1 MDSTP
6 VLDTDVLIDYLRGS
20 GPGVDLVARLGR
32 RGYSIT
38 AITTFEL
45 ALGTAHR
52 RNPAPVL
59 TLLDAPT
66 LALSPRAGLRSGET
80 LSRLRQEGKGI
91 DIRDALQAG
100 ICMDAKR
107 PLITRNLRHFTRVP
121 GLTVFLPD
129 DWPSGPVAAS

>member
-32 RGYSIT
+32 RGYAIT

-45 ALGTAHR
+45 ALGTSHR
-52 RNPAPVL
+52 RDPSPVL

-66 LALSPRAGLRSGET
+66 LSLTPRAGLRSGEA
-80 LSRLRQEGKGI
+80 LSRLRLQGEGI

-100 ICMDAKR
+100 ICIDAER
-107 PLITRNLRHFTRVP
+107 PLITRNLGHFARVP
-121 GLTVFLPD
+121 GLTVLSPG
-129 DWPSGPVAAS
+129 DWG

>member
-1 MDSTP
+1 MVDVDATP

-20 GPGVDLVARLGR
+20 GPGVELVARLGR

-52 RNPAPVL
+52 RDPAPVL

-66 LALSPRAGLRSGET
+66 IALTPRAGLRSGET
-80 LSRLRQEGKGI
+80 LSRLRQDGEGI

-100 ICMDAKR
+100 ICMDAQR

-121 GLTVFLPD
+121 GLTVFAPG
-129 DWPSGPVAAS
+129 DWPS

>member
-1 MDSTP
+1 MDSAP

-32 RGYSIT
+32 RGYLIT

-52 RNPAPVL
+52 RDPAPVL

-66 LALSPRAGLRSGET
+66 LALTPRAGLRGGEA
-80 LSRLRQEGKGI
+80 LSRLRQRGEGI

-100 ICMDAKR
+100 ICVDAKR
-107 PLITRNLRHFTRVP
+107 PLITRNLRHFARVP
-121 GLTVFLPD
+121 SLTVVSPGE
-129 DWPSGPVAAS
+129 WA